1 MIKIETYVYSFISQ
15 VMNSQYRFDAKYM
28 GCVASNMEEAMPF
41 GDVPKKMA
49 QAVKRSLV
57 AVRALS
63 QVKTFFNL

>member
-1 MIKIETYVYSFISQ
+1 
-15 VMNSQYRFDAKYM
+15 MNSQYRFDAKYM
-28 GCVASNMEEAMPF
+28 GCVASHMEEATPF

-63 QVKTFFNL
+63 QVTIFL